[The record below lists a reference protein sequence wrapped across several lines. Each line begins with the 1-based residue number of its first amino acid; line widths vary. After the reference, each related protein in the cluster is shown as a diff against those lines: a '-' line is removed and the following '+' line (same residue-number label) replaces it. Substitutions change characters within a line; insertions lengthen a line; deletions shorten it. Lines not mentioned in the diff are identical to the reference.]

1 MSTPEVSYAANMKR
15 VNDLAQEIQTSDDVQ
30 EIMAKYEAAVTLL
43 RECAGVIERARG
55 QLAVM
60 PLPDIAPAS

>member
-1 MSTPEVSYAANMKR
+1 MKR

-30 EIMAKYEAAVTLL
+30 EIMTKYEAAVECL
-43 RECAGVIERARG
+43 RECASIIECARG